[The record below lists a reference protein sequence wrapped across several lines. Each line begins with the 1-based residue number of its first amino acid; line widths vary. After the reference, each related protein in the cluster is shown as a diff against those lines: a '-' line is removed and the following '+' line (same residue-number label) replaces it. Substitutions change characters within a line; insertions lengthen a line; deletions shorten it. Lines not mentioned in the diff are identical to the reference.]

1 MRYIILFYL
10 FAGIVAHSQYWQQ
23 EIDYKIEV
31 NFDNINNQYKG
42 FQKIKYTNNSPETL
56 KKGFFSFVF

>member
-31 NFDNINNQYKG
+31 NFDKLT
-42 FQKIKYTNNSPETL
+42 TNT
-56 KKGFFSFVF
+56 KVFRRLSIPTIRPKH

>member
-42 FQKIKYTNNSPETL
+42 FQKLSIPTIRPKH
-56 KKGFFSFVF
+56 